1 MSKFFFV
8 CVLTKLFLVQPSSG
22 NNAVEGLFN
31 RVQKTWIERWTQI
44 RDQGIKPRLFAEM
57 KLREKPTFVE
67 TIQGK
72 SGCVDL
78 AVCYWNEVE
87 RTVTLRRFPNISN
100 WLSDGGDMNATE
112 LEIVGERIGWP
123 NAVGKVEEEYMSNSG
138 TTYWWSASSYHHQ
151 ENTEGGI
158 VFLPVGDEDK
168 DPIQITPADDY
179 STQNEEF
186 YYYSMIDW
194 VDMNQDGW
202 PDIITSRSRG
212 ERPSIQYTELMWLQN
227 PGYMANFGVHRWQ
240 AHRITN
246 GPDVNFR
253 VMRIPLPSGESRLV
267 IIGAGYWDNKLY
279 AVWTEDPEENWTN
292 VDAINERV
300 IDNNGWFFDLQIADV
315 NADGRDDV
323 MVTTW
328 TYGTQQGTVMV
339 YEIPCDFIRDK
350 WSRHVL
356 IESLVDMQVP
366 DMMSGGKIN
375 VFHPIVRDSRKI
387 SQKKKPYILVSGDNE
402 GKLSVLIPSS
412 KKTNNWDYTSHT
424 IYRTRSSIGAIAIE
438 DFNNDGFMEIVVP
451 VLDHRKLLFFTYKPG
466 EIDESY
472 FRGYDGIDRFN

>member
-1 MSKFFFV
+1 MSKFLFV
-8 CVLTKLFLVQPSSG
+8 CIFTKLFLLDSSSSSG
-22 NNAVEGLFN
+22 VENLFN
-31 RVQKTWIERWTQI
+31 RVQRTWMDRWMLI

-57 KLREKPTFVE
+57 KLKEKPTFVE
-67 TIQGK
+67 TIEGK
-72 SGCVDL
+72 GGTVDL
-78 AVCYWNEVE
+78 AVNYWNEHN
-87 RTVTLRRFPNISN
+87 RTVTLRRFPDISS
-100 WLSDGGDMNATE
+100 WLSSGGNVSSNP
-112 LEIVGERIGWP
+112 LEIVGSRIGWP
-123 NAVGKVEEEYMSNSG
+123 NSVGKVEAEYMSQSG
-138 TTYWWSASSYHHQ
+138 TTYWWSTSSYHGQ

-158 VFLPVGDEDK
+158 VFLPIDNPDME
-168 DPIQITPADDY
+168 PIHLTPAEDPN
-179 STQNEEF
+179 SAQSEEY

-227 PGYMANFGVHRWQ
+227 PGYMANFGVHKWTV
-240 AHRITN
+240 HRITN

-279 AVWTEDPEENWTN
+279 AVWTEDPEEDWTN

-300 IDNNGWFFDLQIADV
+300 IDNNGWFFDIQIADV

-323 MVTTW
+323 LVTTW
-328 TYGTQQGTVMV
+328 AYGTQQGTVMV
-339 YEIPCDFIRDK
+339 YEIPCDFTRDK
-350 WSRHVL
+350 WRRHVL
-356 IESLVDMQVP
+356 IESLVDMHMP
-366 DMMSGGKIN
+366 DVMSGGKIN
-375 VFHPIVRDSRKI
+375 VFHPFVRDSRKI

-402 GKLSVLIPSS
+402 GRLSVLIPSS
-412 KKTNNWDYTSHT
+412 KKTNDWEYTSHT
-424 IYRTRSSIGAIAIE
+424 IYRTRSSIGAIAVE

-451 VLDHRKLLFFTYKPG
+451 VLDYRKLLFFTYKPG

-472 FRGYDGIDRFN
+472 FRGYDGVDRHL